1 MQTSRNP
8 VVAGV
13 LSMLV
18 PGAGQIYVG
27 ARVLGSLLLLLTGA
41 AAVAAL
47 RGVEEMSAADF
58 AAAFLRPDVLL
69 ALLVVNAIVA
79 ALRLW
84 AVADAWHRGRFRR
97 PGRRAVR
104 IAALGL
110 LCCLTAAPHAVGAYA
125 VLTARSVVDTVFADD
140 EPLDVLASASPDS
153 IFVRVTP
160 PPKSPVARNST
171 PTRVKRPRVP
181 LAVDGRALFVD
192 PGDRSLQSH
201 LGAAGRWTTILL
213 VGGDAGVYRSG
224 LRTDSMIVVALQ
236 HGTGKAAAFGIPRN
250 MLGVPLT
257 GRAAAA
263 LGTYP
268 EILNSLYSYARSH
281 SELWPGGR
289 DAGAT
294 ALKQTLSGLLGI
306 RVTYSALVDLRGFAA
321 MIDALG
327 GVRVRVGERIW
338 DRLSPVDPGESW
350 TVLDLHPGDVVQ
362 LDGRQALAYA
372 RSRWRS
378 SDYRRMQRQ
387 RCLLSAV
394 AEQVNVRRLIR
405 GFPRLAAAA
414 RDNVSTDI
422 PISRVARLIELVG
435 AVEPGRTVSVT
446 LGPPRYVAGHSLEG
460 TVPDVAAIRRVVR
473 DAILLPA
480 SRFRTRTG
488 EETIRLDC

>member
-1 MQTSRNP
+1 MQTARNP
-8 VVAGV
+8 FVAGT

-18 PGAGQIYVG
+18 PGVGQIYAG
-27 ARVLGSLLLLLTGA
+27 ARVLGSLLLLLTGVT
-41 AAVAAL
+41 AVAAL
-47 RGVEEMSAADF
+47 RHVGEMSAAEL
-58 AAAFLRPDVLL
+58 AAAFLRSDVLL
-69 ALLVVNAIVA
+69 ALFVANAIVA

-84 AVADAWHRGRFRR
+84 IVADAWRRGRFRR
-97 PGRRAVR
+97 PGSRAVR
-104 IAALGL
+104 ISALAL

-125 VLTARSVVDTVFADD
+125 LLTARSVVDTVFADA
-140 EPLDVLASASPDS
+140 EPRDVLPPLTPDS
-153 IFVRVTP
+153 IFVRAAP
-160 PPKSPVARNST
+160 PPRLRAARVSAKRT
-171 PTRVKRPRVP
+171 RPRVP

-192 PGDRSLQSH
+192 SGDRSLQSR
-201 LGAAGRWTTILL
+201 LGAEGRWTTILL
-213 VGGDAGVYRSG
+213 VGGDAGAYRSG
-224 LRTDSMIVVALQ
+224 LRTDTMIVVALQ

-250 MLGVPLT
+250 MLRVPLT
-257 GRAAAA
+257 GRAATV

-268 EILNSLYSYARSH
+268 EILNSLYSYARAH
-281 SELWPGGR
+281 PELWLGGR

-306 RVTYSALVDLRGFAA
+306 RISYSALVDLRGFAA

-327 GVRVRVGERIW
+327 GVRVRVAERIR
-338 DRLSPVDPGESW
+338 DRLSPVNPGEPW
-350 TVLDLHPGDVVQ
+350 TELDLYPGDVVK

-372 RSRWRS
+372 RSRWQS

-394 AEQVNVRRLIR
+394 AEQVNVRRLLR
-405 GFPRLAAAA
+405 AFPRLAAAA

-422 PISRVARLIELVG
+422 PIARVARLVELVG
-435 AVEPGRTVSVT
+435 AVEPGRTVTIT
-446 LGPPRYVAGHSLEG
+446 LGPPRYVAGHSLAG
-460 TVPDVAAIRRVVR
+460 TVPELAAIRHVVR